1 MAAMLVVKTKENLQ
15 SPYYLLLFSQ
25 QCFGANRGAR
35 DKHEAAQCSVSG
47 EGLTLAVVGE
57 PAKFILRTSG
67 PDLLFLELHITRII
81 KSENDS
87 LVHLTEPIPVEYE
100 CLGEN
105 LHSVCYYPK
114 DEGEYHVAVTWKGSH
129 VAGSPF
135 VVKVVKSEALKVSVI
150 PEETAKKDDV
160 WKLRDDV
167 KSSRRQRGNRV

>member
-1 MAAMLVVKTKENLQ
+1 M
-15 SPYYLLLFSQ
+15 
-25 QCFGANRGAR
+25 
-35 DKHEAAQCSVSG
+35 
-47 EGLTLAVVGE
+47 
-57 PAKFILRTSG
+57 
-67 PDLLFLELHITRII
+67 I
-81 KSENDS
+81 KSENNS
-87 LVHLTEPIPVEYE
+87 LVHLTDPIPVEYE